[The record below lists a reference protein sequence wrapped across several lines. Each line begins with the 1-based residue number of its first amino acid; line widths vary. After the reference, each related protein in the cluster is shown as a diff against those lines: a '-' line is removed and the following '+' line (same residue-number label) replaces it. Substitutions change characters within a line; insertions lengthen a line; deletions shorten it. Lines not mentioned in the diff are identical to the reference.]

1 MLMLQREFILGKN
14 KQRKCMYIVVKIRN
28 KIHTRKL
35 RVAIQVVQFFKT
47 NQNHFS
53 FQSPFY
59 HRQFDQLL
67 LFLLHT
73 QIALGFFCFIQKQ
86 YLVNFDNAV
95 DFSHK
100 PEASKVSNSS

>member
-1 MLMLQREFILGKN
+1 MLQREFILGKN

-59 HRQFDQLL
+59 HRQFDKLL
-67 LFLLHT
+67 LFYHT
-73 QIALGFFCFIQKQ
+73 QIALGFFLFLFKNRI
-86 YLVNFDNAV
+86 
-95 DFSHK
+95 
-100 PEASKVSNSS
+100 